1 MHALAR
7 IAFGNFLFQIGE
19 EEDAVEQWTNA
30 SSLDSANPDPW
41 NSLAHYYPHRGPV
54 KKAFRNYKTRL
65 VRKLDNKT
73 SDAGNSPT
81 ATAKSPKVR

>member
-1 MHALAR
+1 MYALAR
-7 IAFGNFLFQIGE
+7 IAFGIFLFQIGE
-19 EEDAVEQWTNA
+19 EEDAVKQWINA
-30 SSLDSANPDPW
+30 SRLDSANPNPW
-41 NSLAHYYPHRGPV
+41 NNLAHYYSHRGPV

-81 ATAKSPKVR
+81 AAAKSTKVR